1 MIDLDITMVVQF
13 INFLITL
20 VVLNILLVKPI
31 REILKKRAEVMA
43 KTVDETV
50 RFTTSAA
57 EKLKNYEA
65 ALAEARA
72 AGTVARLRLKDE
84 GLAEEKKVVETAS
97 KDAHEFLVGA
107 RGEIAAQSKGALDS
121 LTAKVD
127 GMAQKAVA
135 KILG

>member
-13 INFLITL
+13 INFIITL
-20 VVLNILLVKPI
+20 FVLNILLVKPI
-31 REILKKRAEVMA
+31 RGILKERAEVMA
-43 KTVDETV
+43 KAVNETENFV
-50 RFTTSAA
+50 TSAA

-72 AGTVARLRLKDE
+72 AGTQERMRLKDE
-84 GLAEEKKVVETAS
+84 GLAEEKKVVDIAS
-97 KDAHEFLVGA
+97 KDAHESLAAA
-107 RGEIAAQSKGALDS
+107 RGEIEAQSKGAIDK
-121 LTAKVD
+121 LTARVD